1 MRIIADKDLYKAKAL
16 FSDLGDL
23 TLIPGRE
30 IRSHHLSGADALI
43 VRSTTVVSEQLLKN
57 TSLKF
62 IGSATSG
69 IDHINLDLLNDK
81 NINFASARGCNANA
95 VSEYCMA
102 DFSAVRREEWSSNP
116 KPKVGIIGNGMV
128 GNELIQKFKSLNCEV
143 LVNDPPKSV
152 NSKEAVDG
160 LSYYSLEELTQCNI
174 ISVHVPLIY
183 SGEYSTRN
191 LIGKEFLLSLPKK
204 TMFINTSRGEVI
216 DEEVLLEVMKERED
230 LIFILDVWRDEP
242 QCNRSLV
249 KLANIATPHI
259 AGYSEEAKKKASL
272 KMMSSLINFFELP
285 IVSSKVY
292 NSEISKPLILNSAE
306 SYVDAIA
313 KVFPIR
319 EISARFKQSLFARED
334 VNEKESFDKLRRQ
347 LSKRKEFC
355 NYLVP
360 ESFSEESIRFLT
372 AVGFRN

>member
-1 MRIIADKDLYKAKAL
+1 MRIIADKDLYQAKTL
-16 FSDLGDL
+16 FSGLGDL

-43 VRSTTVVSEQLLKN
+43 VRSTTVVSEKLLKN

-62 IGSATSG
+62 VGSATSG

-95 VSEYCMA
+95 VSDYCIA
-102 DFSAVRREEWSSNP
+102 AFSAIRREEWSSDP
-116 KPKVGIIGNGMV
+116 IPKVGIIGNGMV
-128 GNELIQKFKSLNCEV
+128 GNQLSQRFKSLNCEI
-143 LVNDPPKSV
+143 LVNDPPQSA
-152 NSKEAVDG
+152 NTAEAVAG

-183 SGEYSTRN
+183 SGKHSTRN
-191 LIGKEFLLSLPKK
+191 LIDKKFLLSLPEKA
-204 TMFINTSRGEVI
+204 MVINTSRGEVI
-216 DEEVLLEVMKERED
+216 DERVLLEVMSERED
-230 LIFILDVWRDEP
+230 LIFIIDVWRNEP

-249 KLANIATPHI
+249 NLADIATPHI

-272 KMMSSLINFFELP
+272 IMLSSLVKFFHLPMASSEGYNPELD
-285 IVSSKVY
+285 KH
-292 NSEISKPLILNSAE
+292 LILNSTE

-313 KVFPIR
+313 KVFPIG
-319 EISARFKQSLFARED
+319 EISAEFKQSLFAGEGA
-334 VNEKESFDKLRRQ
+334 NEKESFDKLRRQ
-347 LSKRKEFC
+347 HSTRKEFC

-360 ESFSEESIRFLT
+360 ESFPEGGIRFLT
-372 AVGFRN
+372 AVGFRS

>member
-1 MRIIADKDLYKAKAL
+1 MRIIADKDLYQVKDL
-16 FSDLGDL
+16 FSGLGDL

-81 NINFASARGCNANA
+81 NIDFASARGCNANA

-102 DFSAVRREEWSSNP
+102 AFSAIRREEWSSNP

-128 GNELIQKFKSLNCEV
+128 GNQLIQKFKSLNCEI
-143 LVNDPPKSV
+143 LVNDPPQRE

-160 LSYYSLEELTQCNI
+160 LSYCSLEELTQCNI

-183 SGEYSTRN
+183 SGEHSTRN
-191 LIGKEFLLSLPKK
+191 LIGKEFLLSLPEKA
-204 TMFINTSRGEVI
+204 MFINTSRGEVI
-216 DEEVLLEVMKERED
+216 DEEILLEVMKERED
-230 LIFILDVWRDEP
+230 LIFIIDVWRHEP

-285 IVSSKVY
+285 IVSSKAY
-292 NSEISKPLILNSAE
+292 NSEISKLLILNSAE

-319 EISARFKQSLFARED
+319 EISARFKQSLLAGD
-334 VNEKESFDKLRRQ
+334 DINEKESFDKLRRR
-347 LSKRKEFC
+347 LSTRKEFC

-372 AVGFRN
+372 AAGFRN